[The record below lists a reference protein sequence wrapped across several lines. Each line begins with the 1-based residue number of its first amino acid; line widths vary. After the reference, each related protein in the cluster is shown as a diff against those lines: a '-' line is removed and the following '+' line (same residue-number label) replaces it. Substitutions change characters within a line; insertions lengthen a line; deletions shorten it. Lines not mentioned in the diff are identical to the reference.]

1 MLVLLQI
8 SLETL
13 LWWGF
18 GSQFV
23 AVCGLVLK
31 LGQFGKFGKVS
42 VHLSLIWLLGCL
54 LLHHQWIF
62 SCFLL
67 NCPPY
72 TRATLIYHCVTTSAI

>member
-18 GSQFV
+18 DCQFV

-54 LLHHQWIF
+54 LHHQWIF
-62 SCFLL
+62 SSFLL

-72 TRATLIYHCVTTSAI
+72 IRATLIYDHVTTSAI